1 MITFSPYFS
10 FNGNCRE
17 AMTFYQGCFGGTLS
31 FQSIADAPSSN
42 DLPEKIKDCILQ
54 ASLITENLVLL
65 ATDMVAEEYLIK
77 GNALSILLNFK
88 NEEEIKACYQ
98 KLSNGGHSS
107 HPLELNFWGVL
118 FGAVTDKYGN
128 CWLLSFQEA

>member
-1 MITFSPYFS
+1 MITLSPYFS

-42 DLPEKIKDCILQ
+42 DFPEKIKYCILQ

-77 GNALSILLNFK
+77 GNSLSILLNFK

-98 KLSNGGHSS
+98 KLSSGGHSS
-107 HPLELNFWGVL
+107 HPLELNFWGAL